1 MAMIMAAL
9 PAGGRFARPLRAG
22 SGLPPFAVDLA
33 QAEMEMRPPS
43 APPLRR
49 ADRGAKPFHQ
59 GTELGKA
66 GVDGVGIVDRDG
78 AVSAKPQRK
87 KGHGDAVV
95 EASSHGPA
103 ARHTNACAAPADGQN
118 VPLDR

>member
-22 SGLPPFAVDLA
+22 HHRGLPPFAVDLA
-33 QAEMEMRPPS
+33 EAEMEMRPPS
-43 APPLRR
+43 AHPLRR

-59 GTELGKA
+59 ETELGKA

-95 EASSHGPA
+95 EVSS
-103 ARHTNACAAPADGQN
+103 
-118 VPLDR
+118 